1 MKKRSFGYDEKAIRE
16 VLEEKVEIPNSVEQ
30 KMQQAYREIGVEK
43 TNGIQ
48 YRKRR
53 RWTAVAAVAILAMTA
68 SVGIYAVNHYYTKKV
83 TENGRKLSYE
93 FQMNYDATPYDIEV
107 TANYIPKG
115 YELKTEGPYEGKIHN
130 DETGK
135 GITVMPFNAAN
146 LDDMKTRDFS
156 NVLNVEK
163 MEIQNMEAHVI
174 TYEKMGETLQDI
186 LLFNEADG
194 YCVDIWS
201 NAEKLMGE
209 ELKKVAENLQIKKLD
224 TQIAYKTAQ
233 EKVREEKWKHA
244 EETRRSKSIPKELIR
259 NIGVEMTDP
268 NFENLDYV
276 EDIRYTVE
284 DVQILDA
291 ISFEE
296 FPKENFDTTTIEQ
309 IDTFEEEVKP
319 WLNED
324 GTLKQHA
331 RYLTGEDGVNDSKEN
346 REMIGAK
353 FVVVHMK
360 ANVAGGAKD
369 SMEET
374 DISVTLAPDMEFY
387 ETDENG
393 DLTHA
398 KEYSTPDKFAGNAGY
413 PIYFETSS
421 ELEYDPK
428 VKSVWHCKLDKGDVV
443 EYTLIYIV
451 DEDRLENAYLQF
463 YMNGNFMEY
472 GCTYVKITEKS

>member
-1 MKKRSFGYDEKAIRE
+1 
-16 VLEEKVEIPNSVEQ
+16 
-30 KMQQAYREIGVEK
+30 MQQAYREIGVEK

-68 SVGIYAVNHYYTKKV
+68 SVGVYAVNHYYTKKV

-107 TANYIPKG
+107 AANYIPKG

-209 ELKKVAENLQIKKLD
+209 ELKK
-224 TQIAYKTAQ
+224 
-233 EKVREEKWKHA
+233 
-244 EETRRSKSIPKELIR
+244 
-259 NIGVEMTDP
+259 
-268 NFENLDYV
+268 
-276 EDIRYTVE
+276 
-284 DVQILDA
+284 
-291 ISFEE
+291 
-296 FPKENFDTTTIEQ
+296 
-309 IDTFEEEVKP
+309 
-319 WLNED
+319 
-324 GTLKQHA
+324 
-331 RYLTGEDGVNDSKEN
+331 
-346 REMIGAK
+346 
-353 FVVVHMK
+353 
-360 ANVAGGAKD
+360 
-369 SMEET
+369 
-374 DISVTLAPDMEFY
+374 
-387 ETDENG
+387 
-393 DLTHA
+393 
-398 KEYSTPDKFAGNAGY
+398 
-413 PIYFETSS
+413 
-421 ELEYDPK
+421 
-428 VKSVWHCKLDKGDVV
+428 
-443 EYTLIYIV
+443 
-451 DEDRLENAYLQF
+451 
-463 YMNGNFMEY
+463 
-472 GCTYVKITEKS
+472 

>member
-1 MKKRSFGYDEKAIRE
+1 M
-16 VLEEKVEIPNSVEQ
+16 
-30 KMQQAYREIGVEK
+30 
-43 TNGIQ
+43 
-48 YRKRR
+48 
-53 RWTAVAAVAILAMTA
+53 
-68 SVGIYAVNHYYTKKV
+68 
-83 TENGRKLSYE
+83 
-93 FQMNYDATPYDIEV
+93 
-107 TANYIPKG
+107 
-115 YELKTEGPYEGKIHN
+115 
-130 DETGK
+130 
-135 GITVMPFNAAN
+135 
-146 LDDMKTRDFS
+146 
-156 NVLNVEK
+156 
-163 MEIQNMEAHVI
+163 
-174 TYEKMGETLQDI
+174 
-186 LLFNEADG
+186 
-194 YCVDIWS
+194 
-201 NAEKLMGE
+201 
-209 ELKKVAENLQIKKLD
+209 
-224 TQIAYKTAQ
+224 
-233 EKVREEKWKHA
+233 REEKWKHA
-244 EETRRSKSIPKELIR
+244 EEASRSKSISKELIR
-259 NIGVEMTDP
+259 NIGIEMTDP
-268 NFENLDYV
+268 NFGNLSYA

-346 REMIGAK
+346 WEMIGVK
-353 FVVVHMK
+353 FVVVRMK

-398 KEYSTPDKFAGNAGY
+398 KEYSTPDKFAGYAGY
-413 PIYFETSS
+413 PVYFETSS

-428 VKSVWHCKLDKGDVV
+428 IKSVWNCKLDKGDVV

-463 YMNGNFMEY
+463 YMNGNFMEH
-472 GCTYVKITEKS
+472 GCTYVKVTEKS

>member
-1 MKKRSFGYDEKAIRE
+1 MKYLVKRAQRGDKEAFVELMELYKQDLYKVAKSYLWCDEDAEGIPRNRCRE
-16 VLEEKVEIPNSVEQ
+16 NK
-30 KMQQAYREIGVEK
+30 
-43 TNGIQ
+43 
-48 YRKRR
+48 
-53 RWTAVAAVAILAMTA
+53 W
-68 SVGIYAVNHYYTKKV
+68 YT
-83 TENGRKLSYE
+83 
-93 FQMNYDATPYDIEV
+93 
-107 TANYIPKG
+107 IPKTPSLDSSG
-115 YELKTEGPYEGKIHN
+115 SSRNTRNDGICWGICGESLLYKEGNRKWTQTI
-130 DETGK
+130 
-135 GITVMPFNAAN
+135 
-146 LDDMKTRDFS
+146 
-156 NVLNVEK
+156 
-163 MEIQNMEAHVI
+163 
-174 TYEKMGETLQDI
+174 
-186 LLFNEADG
+186 
-194 YCVDIWS
+194 
-201 NAEKLMGE
+201 
-209 ELKKVAENLQIKKLD
+209 LQIKKLD

-233 EKVREEKWKHA
+233 EKMREEKWKHA
-244 EETRRSKSIPKELIR
+244 EEASRSKSISKELIR
-259 NIGVEMTDP
+259 NIGIEMTDP
-268 NFENLDYV
+268 NFGNLSYA

-346 REMIGAK
+346 REMIGVK
-353 FVVVHMK
+353 FVVVRMK

-398 KEYSTPDKFAGNAGY
+398 KEYSTPDKFAGYAGY
-413 PIYFETSS
+413 PVYFETSS

-428 VKSVWHCKLDKGDVV
+428 IKSVWNCKLDKGDVV

-463 YMNGNFMEY
+463 YMNGNFMEH
-472 GCTYVKITEKS
+472 GCTYVKVTEKS

>member
-1 MKKRSFGYDEKAIRE
+1 M
-16 VLEEKVEIPNSVEQ
+16 
-30 KMQQAYREIGVEK
+30 
-43 TNGIQ
+43 
-48 YRKRR
+48 
-53 RWTAVAAVAILAMTA
+53 
-68 SVGIYAVNHYYTKKV
+68 
-83 TENGRKLSYE
+83 
-93 FQMNYDATPYDIEV
+93 
-107 TANYIPKG
+107 
-115 YELKTEGPYEGKIHN
+115 
-130 DETGK
+130 
-135 GITVMPFNAAN
+135 
-146 LDDMKTRDFS
+146 
-156 NVLNVEK
+156 
-163 MEIQNMEAHVI
+163 
-174 TYEKMGETLQDI
+174 
-186 LLFNEADG
+186 
-194 YCVDIWS
+194 
-201 NAEKLMGE
+201 
-209 ELKKVAENLQIKKLD
+209 
-224 TQIAYKTAQ
+224 
-233 EKVREEKWKHA
+233 REEKWKHA
-244 EETRRSKSIPKELIR
+244 EEASRSKSISKELIW
-259 NIGVEMTDP
+259 NIGIEMTDP
-268 NFENLDYV
+268 NFGNLSYA

-346 REMIGAK
+346 REMIGVK
-353 FVVVHMK
+353 FVVVRMK

-398 KEYSTPDKFAGNAGY
+398 KEYSTPDKFAGYAGY
-413 PIYFETSS
+413 PVYFETSS

-428 VKSVWHCKLDKGDVV
+428 IKSVWNCKLDKGDVV

-463 YMNGNFMEY
+463 YMNGNFMEH
-472 GCTYVKITEKS
+472 GCTCVKVTEKS